1 MEQLVTD
8 YGYLAILIGTFLEG
22 EVILV
27 IGGFLAH
34 RGYLELPFV
43 IAVAFTG
50 TLVGDQLYFY
60 LGRTRGRRFIE
71 KRPRWKVGSDRVF
84 RLLERHE
91 VWLILGFRFL
101 YGIRTVTPFALG
113 LSGISPLR
121 YLILNICGAMI
132 WALVVGTLG
141 YYFGYALEII
151 IGEIKNYELLVIGA
165 LIVLAMLAWVVY
177 RWRGSKQ
184 ARCSTVADDIE

>member
-34 RGYLELPFV
+34 RGYLDLPVV
-43 IAVAFTG
+43 IAVAFIG
-50 TLVGDQLYFY
+50 TLAGDQLYFY
-60 LGRTRGRRFIE
+60 LGRTRGKRFID
-71 KRPRWKVGSDRVF
+71 KRPGWKAGSDRVF

-91 VWLILGFRFL
+91 VLLILGFRFL

-113 LSGISPLR
+113 LSGIAPLR
-121 YLILNICGAMI
+121 YLVLNICGAMV

-141 YYFGYALEII
+141 YYFGYALEIV
-151 IGEIKNYELLVIGA
+151 IGEIKKYELLVIGV
-165 LIVLAMLAWVVY
+165 LIVLAMIAWVGY
-177 RWRGSKQ
+177 RWRGRKPD
-184 ARCSTVADDIE
+184 V